1 MPTEHHPRIFWLD
14 HVAGMKKLQSLDLDD
29 NVVRLRDRSCLEGMK
44 LSYLQCLIDGSTDM
58 TILEELPSLE
68 MVSLAVVGEM
78 DLTSLLSREN
88 PDIRLRFGREIVEF
102 EEYKECES
110 YRGIPNPYADE
121 IMTMRFLRIWK
132 CLREPKSGSGWRRS
146 TAMTGKRRQEVLWQ

>member
-102 EEYKECES
+102 EEDIYGSDEPVI
-110 YRGIPNPYADE
+110 IPSFDKA
-121 IMTMRFLRIWK
+121 LGWK
-132 CLREPKSGSGWRRS
+132 NDIRETVKGERSG
-146 TAMTGKRRQEVLWQ
+146 KI